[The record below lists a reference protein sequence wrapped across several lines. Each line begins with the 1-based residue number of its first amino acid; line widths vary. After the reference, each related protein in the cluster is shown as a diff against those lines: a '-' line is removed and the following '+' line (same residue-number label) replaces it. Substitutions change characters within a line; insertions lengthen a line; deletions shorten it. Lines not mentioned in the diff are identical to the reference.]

1 MNGFNYFNMQGA
13 GLRAVL
19 WFEYTEMSPQRDHV
33 LKTWFPM
40 QYTEVGLPGGDR
52 IVRVLT

>member
-1 MNGFNYFNMQGA
+1 MQGA